1 MHHHRG
7 RGPCRRACSRRRRR
21 SRGGSPNVVC
31 SVLPSRAGAAV
42 RNPGGIAA
50 EPSGASLVAIAPR
63 SPAGSHFLYLGQ
75 LARDSLDFEARPTL
89 RSTRAAATEVYDRP
103 VGTPLEP
110 SSPDNG
116 AASWRPPASISSSQL
131 TRGNLN
137 LDDNVIA
144 RSRARSCA
152 ASMASRTPAPH
163 SLADGRHSRRCGVK
177 RAVAPFARALGA
189 RHPRRAAASG
199 GKSLSS
205 PSSLPPMLTSKLTSH
220 HDHTARA
227 CTKRGKYNPPPGPTP
242 GAYLAGRH
250 TLNCRYLWR
259 PEGRIASGRKTLARH
274 FSPVRAGLQK
284 SESTPA
290 PGASHPTGGSHAPGR
305 PISAPGASHL
315 ARATH
320 HIRWPSAASAR
331 LC

>member
-1 MHHHRG
+1 MASPETVPRDLDETTVTIIQDTPERRLAVLGEIDEAYG
-7 RGPCRRACSRRRRR
+7 RD
-21 SRGGSPNVVC
+21 V
-31 SVLPSRAGAAV
+31 RAGA
-42 RNPGGIAA
+42 RRHG
-50 EPSGASLVAIAPR
+50 R
-63 SPAGSHFLYLGQ
+63 
-75 LARDSLDFEARPTL
+75 RL
-89 RSTRAAATEVYDRP
+89 R
-103 VGTPLEP
+103 G
-110 SSPDNG
+110 
-116 AASWRPPASISSSQL
+116 
-131 TRGNLN
+131 
-137 LDDNVIA
+137 
-144 RSRARSCA
+144 
-152 ASMASRTPAPH
+152 
-163 SLADGRHSRRCGVK
+163 GVK

-284 SESTPA
+284 YRNPPLRLVHRTT
-290 PGASHPTGGSHAPGR
+290 TGGSHAPGQ
-305 PISAPGASHL
+305 PISAPGASHHNQGQH
-315 ARATH
+315 T
-320 HIRWPSAASAR
+320 IYRWPSTASAR